1 MRYLDKINCPSQLK
15 GLRIQQM
22 NALAAEMRDF
32 LVQSVSKT
40 GGHLASNLGVIEIAI
55 ALHYC
60 LNSPVDKIIW
70 DVGHQCYPHKILTGR
85 RDKFD
90 GLRQFGGLSGFIKS
104 SESVHDAFDVGH
116 SSTSL
121 SVAHGMAVARDLLE
135 QNHRIAAV
143 IGDGAIT
150 GGLALEAMNN
160 IGRGN
165 SDLLVVLND
174 NNMSI
179 SENVGAL
186 SSYLSEVRTS
196 PSYIVAKQ
204 GLQNFLDNVPTL
216 GKITENFLVK
226 TKTRLKYLMQT
237 GVLFEELGFKYY
249 GPIDGHNLA
258 QIIEVLQ
265 NIGRVKGPV
274 LLHVVTQKGKGY
286 PPAEGESHKFH
297 GVEPFHVKTGKA
309 INTDKKTTFT
319 DIFAKKMVE
328 IGKRDKRVVAVT
340 AAMPTG
346 TGLSTFAKEF
356 PKRFFDVAI
365 AESHAVTFSA
375 AMAKSGLRPVVAI
388 YSTFLQRA
396 YDQIIHDVC
405 LQNLPVIFALDRSGI
420 VPGDGE
426 THQGIFDISYLS
438 HMPNMTVLAP
448 RNGAE
453 LQEMLD
459 FALGLATPVAI
470 RYPKEII
477 SDIYSD
483 RLAPI
488 KLGEWEILEKG
499 SKVAILA
506 LGSMVD
512 KGQEVMEKLKE
523 DGIFATLINPRF
535 ANLFHSEML
544 NSLSSYE
551 FVFTMEENV
560 LSGGFGQNLAT
571 SLSCEGI
578 CLPKVHHFVIA
589 DDFPP
594 QGTREEIFRLL
605 NLDAESMANKIRKI
619 CND

>member
-1 MRYLDKINCPSQLK
+1 MRYLDKINCPADLK
-15 GLRIQQM
+15 GLRIPQM
-22 NALAAEMRDF
+22 NALAGEMRDF

-40 GGHLASNLGVIEIAI
+40 GGHLASNLGVVDIAI

-60 LNSPVDKIIW
+60 LNSPVDKIVW

-85 RDKFD
+85 RDRFD
-90 GLRQFGGLSGFIKS
+90 TLRQFGGLSGFIKS
-104 SESVHDAFDVGH
+104 SESEHDAFDVGH

-121 SVAHGMAVARDLLE
+121 SVAHGMAVARDLLG
-135 QNHRIAAV
+135 QNHRVAAV

-150 GGLALEAMNN
+150 SGLALEAMNN
-160 IGRGN
+160 IGRSN

-186 SSYLSEVRTS
+186 SSYLGGIRTS
-196 PSYIVAKQ
+196 PSYIGAKQ
-204 GLQNFLDNVPTL
+204 GVQSFLDSVPTI
-216 GKITENFLVK
+216 GKVTESFLVK
-226 TKTRLKYLMQT
+226 TKTRLKYLMQA

-265 NIGRVKGPV
+265 NIGQVKGPV
-274 LLHVVTQKGKGY
+274 LLHVVTKKGKGY
-286 PPAEGESHKFH
+286 APAERESHKFH
-297 GVEPFHVKTGKA
+297 GVEPFHVKTGKP

-319 DIFAKKMVE
+319 DVFGKKMVE
-328 IGKRDKRVVAVT
+328 IGERDERVVAIT

-346 TGLSTFAKEF
+346 TGLSGFAKEF

-365 AESHAVTFSA
+365 AESHAVTFAA

-405 LQNLPVIFALDRSGI
+405 LQNLPVIFALDRAGV

-453 LQEMLD
+453 LSEMLD
-459 FALGLATPVAI
+459 FALGLGTPVAI
-470 RYPKEII
+470 RYSKEVD
-477 SDIYSD
+477 SNVYSD
-483 RLAPI
+483 TLALTE
-488 KLGEWEILEKG
+488 LGKWEILEQG
-499 SKVAILA
+499 AELAILA

-512 KGQEVMEKLKE
+512 KGQEVVEILKE
-523 DGIFATLINPRF
+523 HGISATLINPRF
-535 ANLFHSEML
+535 ANRFDIEML
-544 NSLSSYE
+544 ASLSDYKHI
-551 FVFTMEENV
+551 FTMEENV
-560 LSGGFGQNLAT
+560 LSGGFGQGLA
-571 SLSCEGI
+571 SALACSGI
-578 CLPKVHHFVIA
+578 ITPKIHHFTITN
-589 DDFPP
+589 DFPP
-594 QGTREEIFRLL
+594 QGTRQEIFGLL
-605 NLDAESMANKIRKI
+605 GLDAESIVRRIQEI
-619 CND
+619 CNE